1 MLLAGI
7 ILVFGGAI
15 AVAQEPAAPPV
26 EAERKEARIHV
37 EPGTRIKLGGTVA
50 AAKITNKVSPVYP
63 PLARQTRIS
72 GTVRLHVIIGN
83 EGSVLQLEVLSGHP
97 LLVQSALDAVR
108 QWKYQPTLLNGEPV
122 EVDTTID
129 VIYALNE
136 NAPKGTQQ
144 DAPKLMGLVPN
155 AIDPA
160 FRADILKL
168 LDQKDASKSTE
179 AAMRKMFDGMRPMML
194 KSFAGVE
201 NREKI
206 LDLYEDKLVN
216 LAKTEDYREGLV
228 AAYAKYFN
236 DEDVK
241 ALITFY
247 GTPTGK
253 KFNEVLP
260 QFSTELIG
268 LGQRIAEAKL
278 PEIFKEL
285 CKEYPELQGKIP
297 GCPATDPDKK
307 SQLAAPVNE
316 LSASGK

>member
-1 MLLAGI
+1 
-7 ILVFGGAI
+7 VFGGAM
-15 AVAQEPAAPPV
+15 AVAQEPAPEPKEVIIHAPPGG
-26 EAERKEARIHV
+26 RI
-37 EPGTRIKLGGTVA
+37 TLGGAVT
-50 AAKITNKVSPVYP
+50 AAKITNKVGPVYP

-72 GTVRLHVIIGN
+72 GTVRLHVIIGK

-108 QWKYQPTLLNGEPV
+108 QWKYQPTLLDGEPM

-136 NAPKGTQQ
+136 NTPKGTQQ
-144 DAPKLMGLVPN
+144 DAPKRMGLVPN

-160 FRADILKL
+160 FRADILQL

-206 LDLYEDKLVN
+206 LDSYEDKLVD
-216 LAKTEDYREGLV
+216 LAKMEDYREGLV

-236 DEDVK
+236 DEDAK

-253 KFNEVLP
+253 KFNQVLP
-260 QFSTELIG
+260 QFSAELIG
-268 LGQRIAEAKL
+268 LGQRIAEVKL
-278 PEIFKEL
+278 PDIFQEL
-285 CKEYPELQGKIP
+285 CKEYPELQGKFP

-316 LSASGK
+316 PRASGK